1 MEVPLYVGLQNEE
14 VNMQNADG
22 SMMVKEPVLVELP
35 QFDSNMEVPLS
46 VGLQNEEVNMQN
58 ANDSM
63 MVEEDGSEAMVST
76 TPVTA
81 RKKRGKS

>member
-46 VGLQNEEVNMQN
+46 IGLQNEVNMQN